1 MSLREQAERDLS
13 LTLEDT
19 AGAGEAFC
27 LIDPDGNEFSVAG
40 VVGDIGVLY
49 TSEGEAIRNRN
60 IRCACRISA
69 LAAQTQAIPERG
81 WRGRIIALDG
91 VPVELFVA
99 GCDPDRTV
107 GVYHLVMSIDLE
119 AAE

>member
-19 AGAGEAFC
+19 NGAGEAFE
-27 LIDPDGNEFSVAG
+27 LIDLDGNEFTVTG

-49 TSEGEAIRNRN
+49 TAEGEVIRNRN
-60 IRCACRISA
+60 IRCACRISS
-69 LAAQTQAIPERG
+69 LASQTQAVPERG

-91 VPVELFVA
+91 VPVELFVT

-107 GVYHLVMSIDLE
+107 GVYHLVMGINLEE
-119 AAE
+119 AA